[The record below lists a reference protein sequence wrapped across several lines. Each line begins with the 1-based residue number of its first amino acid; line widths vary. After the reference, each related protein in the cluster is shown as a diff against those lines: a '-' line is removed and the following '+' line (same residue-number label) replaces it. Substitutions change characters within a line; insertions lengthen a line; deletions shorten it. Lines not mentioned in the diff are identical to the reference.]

1 MGSLSNSPRTIRGA
15 ILAVR
20 TTSPL
25 PRIVVFQ
32 YNPDTV
38 TRTLRPRATP
48 AEERVAPGDA
58 NRLAGAPV
66 ETFSMTVEIDAT
78 DQLEARNPVAAIT
91 GISPHLAA
99 LELLMYP
106 PVSDVI
112 SRAVLLAGGTVEL
125 SPPETPLT
133 ILVWGPS
140 RVVPVQLDSLAI
152 TEQAFD
158 QALNPTRASVE
169 LSAQVL
175 SYNDLQ
181 VTDGGY
187 SVFLAHQLLKESVAL
202 YASAIEMSAFAARI

>member
-1 MGSLSNSPRTIRGA
+1 
-15 ILAVR
+15 
-20 TTSPL
+20 
-25 PRIVVFQ
+25 VFQ

-38 TRTLRPRATP
+38 TRKLRPRATP
-48 AEERVAPGDA
+48 AEQRVAPGDA
-58 NRLAGAPV
+58 NRLTGAPV
-66 ETFSMTVEIDAT
+66 ETFSMTVEIDAA
-78 DQLEARNPVAAIT
+78 DQLEARNPVAAVA
-91 GISPHLAA
+91 GIGPHLAA

-112 SRAVLLAGGTVEL
+112 SRALLLAGGTVEL
-125 SPPETPLT
+125 SPPETALT

-181 VTDGGY
+181 ITDVGY
-187 SVFLAHQLLKESVAL
+187 SMFLAHQLLKESAAV
-202 YASAIEMSAFAARI
+202 YAGAVGVTAFATGI